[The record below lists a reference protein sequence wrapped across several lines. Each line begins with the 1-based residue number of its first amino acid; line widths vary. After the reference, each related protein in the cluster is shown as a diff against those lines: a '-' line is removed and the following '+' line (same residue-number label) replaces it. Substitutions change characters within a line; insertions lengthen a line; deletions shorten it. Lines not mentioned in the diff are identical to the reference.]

1 MSLEEGEIH
10 WKGDELSRVAQDFR
24 ASLVWFSHRTGL
36 KGDLTPLENLAFES
50 GLRTFRSHRYVEAL
64 ERVAI
69 ADCSALPVR
78 SMSAGQ
84 QRRVG
89 LARMVL
95 AAAPLW
101 MLDEP
106 FTNLDTSGQGLV
118 RELLVEHLRRGGA
131 SVVATH
137 QAVDLDV
144 TTHRLRL

>member
-1 MSLEEGEIH
+1 MASNSRPAEGGPQTRAKLLVDWEI
-10 WKGDELSRVAQDFR
+10 
-24 ASLVWFSHRTGL
+24 
-36 KGDLTPLENLAFES
+36 P
-50 GLRTFRSHRYVEAL
+50 
-64 ERVAI
+64 
-69 ADCSALPVR
+69 SALPVR